1 MQLIL
6 SGHPLKIFWKQA
18 PILTAGV
25 GGSPLVVVVVVVD
38 IVSFRLT
45 LLLLRELGDA
55 PEPDGK
61 SCYII

>member
-25 GGSPLVVVVVVVD
+25 GGSPLVVAVVVV